1 MANPFHSLTYGLFLL
16 SASQNGRHNACIINT
31 AQQVTSSPAMLSISV
46 SKANLTH
53 DMIRDT
59 GRFALSVLTEEAPFE
74 LFRRFGMQSG
84 RTADKFSGFAE
95 AVGTGDGLL
104 RLTAWA
110 NAYFTCTVV
119 GSYDAGTHTVFFA
132 AVDEAACL
140 APGSNLT
147 YEFYQKHI
155 KSADPLPASGWVCT
169 VCGHVHP
176 SETLPEDYICPICK
190 HGAADFV
197 RVK

>member
-1 MANPFHSLTYGLFLL
+1 MPSPFHSLTYGLFLL
-16 SASQNGRHNACIINT
+16 SASAGGRHNACIINT
-31 AQQVTSSPAMLSISV
+31 AAQVTSVPATVSISV
-46 SKANLTH
+46 SKDNLTH
-53 DMIRDT
+53 DMIRTT
-59 GRFALSVLTEEAPFE
+59 GRFALSVLTEDAPFE

-84 RTADKFSGFAE
+84 RAADKFAGFSE

-110 NAYFTCTVV
+110 NAYFTCTVIA
-119 GSYDAGTHTVFFA
+119 SYDAGTHTVFFA

-140 APGSNLT
+140 APGKSVT
-147 YEFYQKHI
+147 YEYYQKHI
-155 KSADPLPASGWVCT
+155 KTAAPPPASGWVCT
-169 VCGHVHP
+169 VCGHVLQ
-176 SETLPEDYICPICK
+176 SETLPEDYVCPICK